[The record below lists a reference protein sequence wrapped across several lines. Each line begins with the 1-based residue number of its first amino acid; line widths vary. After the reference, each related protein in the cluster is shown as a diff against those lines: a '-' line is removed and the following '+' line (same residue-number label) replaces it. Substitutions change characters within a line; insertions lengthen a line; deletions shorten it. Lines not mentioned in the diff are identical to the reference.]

1 MIKFIYYIVKKEDL
15 IEMIKENIKKEDK
28 SYKRDLKLLIVI
40 LVIENSKIFRGI

>member
-28 SYKRDLKLLIVI
+28 SYKRYLKLLIVVF
-40 LVIENSKIFRGI
+40 VIENLKIFTGI